1 MESKTSLKSRFI
13 LLVCVPLAVQAVVA
27 CIVVFWLMQ
36 MESIVEFHTTKEVLA
51 LLVGGGLLVNLG
63 LVAFLGLQLGKDI
76 SDRFAILTDNVER
89 FRRQEKLNYLQGGDD
104 ELAILD
110 QSFHE
115 MAAALNQAIGRE
127 RDLIESAASI
137 ICAINGE
144 FIIDT
149 INPAAEK
156 LLGFTPQQLIGSS
169 VLGLLTT
176 EGQELLLETLYQVR
190 YTGAESVLEIPV
202 KPQNGSLIDS
212 FWMIKWSKDKNLWIC
227 VVQDIS
233 ERKLAEN
240 MRRQIVSMVSHD
252 IRSPLSTINVIFAS
266 LQMGVYG
273 ALTPKALELTQ
284 SGERACAQ
292 LLNLTGDLLA
302 LDRLE
307 AGMLVLEFT
316 EVDLDQQFASIN
328 GMMTTIAQKARVIIK
343 HHNSG
348 LKLRADRDRLDQ
360 ILTNLITNA
369 IKFSQ
374 PGGVVHLHAS
384 QLDSDIEIVVKDQ
397 GIGIAENQLPFIF
410 DRYRQVRTTDATKRK
425 GSGLGLSIA
434 KALTEL
440 HGGTITV
447 SSEVGKGTSF
457 YVRLPM
463 AGKGT

>member
-13 LLVCVPLAVQAVVA
+13 RLVCVPLAIQAIIA
-27 CIVVFWLMQ
+27 CIVVIWLLQ
-36 MESIVEFHTTKEVLA
+36 MESIVEFHTSKEVLA
-51 LLVGGGLLVNLG
+51 LLVGGGLVVNLA
-63 LVAFLGLQLGKDI
+63 LVAFLGMQLGKDI

-115 MAAALNQAIGRE
+115 MAAALNQAIARE

-144 FIIDT
+144 FVIDT
-149 INPAAEK
+149 INPAVEK

-169 VLGLLTT
+169 LLGLLTT

-190 YTGAESVLEIPV
+190 YSGSESVLEIPL
-202 KPQNGSLIDS
+202 KAQSGNLIDS
-212 FWMIKWSKDKNLWIC
+212 FWMIKWSKDKNHWIC

-240 MRRQIVSMVSHD
+240 MRRQIVNMVSHD

-266 LQMGVYG
+266 LQIGVYG

-307 AGMLVLEFT
+307 AGMLVLEYS

-328 GMMTTIAQKARVIIK
+328 SMMSTVAQKARVIIK
-343 HHNSG
+343 HHNCG
-348 LKLRADRDRLDQ
+348 LKLMADRDRLDQ
-360 ILTNLITNA
+360 ILTNLISNA

-384 QLDSDIEIVVKDQ
+384 QIDDDIEIVVKDQ
-397 GIGIAENQLPFIF
+397 GIGIAENHLPFIF
-410 DRYRQVRTTDATKRK
+410 DRYRQVRTSDATKKK

-447 SSEVGKGTSF
+447 ASEVGKGTSF

-463 AGKGT
+463 ARKGS

>member
-13 LLVCVPLAVQAVVA
+13 RLVCVPMAIQAIIA
-27 CIVVFWLMQ
+27 CIVVIWLLQ
-36 MESIVEFHTTKEVLA
+36 MESIVEFHTSKEVLA
-51 LLVGGGLLVNLG
+51 LLVGGGLVVNLA
-63 LVAFLGLQLGKDI
+63 LVAFLGMQLGKDI

-115 MAAALNQAIGRE
+115 MAAALNQAIARE

-144 FIIDT
+144 FVIDT
-149 INPAAEK
+149 INPAVEK
-156 LLGFTPQQLIGSS
+156 LLGFTPHQLIGSS
-169 VLGLLTT
+169 LLGLLTA

-190 YTGAESVLEIPV
+190 YSGSESVLEIPL
-202 KPQNGSLIDS
+202 KAQSGNLIDS
-212 FWMIKWSKDKNLWIC
+212 FWMIKWSKDKNHWIC

-240 MRRQIVSMVSHD
+240 MRRQIVNMVSHD

-266 LQMGVYG
+266 LQIGVYG
-273 ALTPKALELTQ
+273 ALTPKAMELTQ

-307 AGMLVLEFT
+307 AGMLVLEYS
-316 EVDLDQQFASIN
+316 EVDIDQQFASIN
-328 GMMTTIAQKARVIIK
+328 SMMSTIAQKARVIIK
-343 HHNSG
+343 HHNCG
-348 LKLRADRDRLDQ
+348 LKLMADRDRLDQ
-360 ILTNLITNA
+360 ILTNLLSNA

-384 QLDSDIEIVVKDQ
+384 QVDEDIEIVVKDQ
-397 GIGIAENQLPFIF
+397 GIGIAEHHLPFIF
-410 DRYRQVRTTDATKRK
+410 DRYRQVRASDATKKK

-447 SSEVGKGTSF
+447 ASEVGKGTSF

-463 AGKGT
+463 ARKGS

>member
-13 LLVCVPLAVQAVVA
+13 LLVCVPLALQAVIA
-27 CIVVFWLMQ
+27 CIVVFWLLQ

-144 FIIDT
+144 FVIDT

-190 YTGAESVLEIPV
+190 YTGSESVLEIPV

-212 FWMIKWSKDKNLWIC
+212 FWMIKWSKDKNVWIC

-273 ALTPKALELTQ
+273 ALSPKALELTQ

-316 EVDLDQQFASIN
+316 EVDLDQQFAGIT

-348 LKLRADRDRLDQ
+348 LKLIADRDRLEQ

-384 QLDSDIEIVVKDQ
+384 QVDSDIEIVVKDQ

-410 DRYRQVRTTDATKRK
+410 DRYRQVRTTDATKKK

-463 AGKGT
+463 AGKGS